1 MVNHEKGSVITSC
14 ACPPPVSLSPFS
26 TLSSPSMCVCQTA
39 LWVVASHVTWANRRR
54 YIPAEHSFALRGF
67 PPLSPSLPSLC
78 FCPFRYWIQLELWA
92 ILPFFLLFAAFLGQI
107 ITKRMFFLCSDAVS
121 HALFCSHSYVGSVQ
135 EHLACRKEP
144 EYLFSDNKG
153 WETLLCVLRKGLNRF
168 CSHHKEAFFCGFIR
182 FLTPQDI

>member
-107 ITKRMFFLCSDAVS
+107 ITKRMFFCAQMQWAMHYFALTVMLAACKNTL
-121 HALFCSHSYVGSVQ
+121 HAEKSLNIFLVTTKAEKHYCVCWERDWTDS
-135 EHLACRKEP
+135 AATIKR
-144 EYLFSDNKG
+144 LFSV
-153 WETLLCVLRKGLNRF
+153 VL
-168 CSHHKEAFFCGFIR
+168 
-182 FLTPQDI
+182 